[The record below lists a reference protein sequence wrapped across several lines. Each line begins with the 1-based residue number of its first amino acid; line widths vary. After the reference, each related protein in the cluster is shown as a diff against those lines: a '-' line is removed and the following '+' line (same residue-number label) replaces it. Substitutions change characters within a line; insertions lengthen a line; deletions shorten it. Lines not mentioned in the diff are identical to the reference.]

1 MRSEIENAM
10 DLAEDIEG
18 NYRATFLFPR
28 SFIGF
33 QGHFPGNPILP
44 GVCMIQSL
52 LVLCQTR
59 HKRRL
64 ILKEIVSAKFYTG
77 IGPGERIEV
86 SCRER
91 SLEEED
97 IQIFARVASG
107 GKRVAELKIVAVL
120 PS

>member
-1 MRSEIENAM
+1 MELLEEL
-10 DLAEDIEG
+10 DGD
-18 NYRATFLFPR
+18 YRAAFLFPR
-28 SFIGF
+28 SFVGF

-44 GVCMIQSL
+44 GVCMIHSL

-59 HKRRL
+59 QERRL

-77 IGPGERIEV
+77 IGPGERIEF

-97 IQIFARVASG
+97 LQIFARVTSR
-107 GKRVAELKIVAVL
+107 GKRVAELKIVATL
-120 PS
+120 QS